1 MARAAWGGPARRAK
15 AKAKMKRETIPELQ
29 AEDRGVLRFL
39 TCGSVDDGKSTLIGR
54 LLFDTKALLAD
65 TIDTLHRQA
74 AKRGLAALDL
84 SLLTDGLTAEREQGI
99 TIDVAYRY
107 FATGRRKFIIADAPG
122 HEQYTRNMVTA
133 ASTADVAVLL
143 VDARKGILAQTRRHA
158 TIAALLGVHQLIV
171 AVNKMDLA
179 GFDRGVFES
188 ICDDFRGWLGQHRQL
203 DVDLRFIPISALDG
217 DMIVERGE
225 RLPWYG
231 GPTLVELLEEAP
243 STQLDEQAPLRLPV
257 QWVCRPSQ
265 SDFRGYAG
273 RIEAGRLA
281 VGDEIVVL
289 PAGLR
294 SRVTRLAVGESVA
307 ASAFAGQSV
316 LVSLAD
322 ELDISR
328 GDLLV
333 RAAEAPPGPRREFEA
348 TICWLSAQR
357 LSTARTYLLQHA
369 TRATRARVGSVQAR
383 LDVDAAA
390 WVEAEHEVDL
400 NEIARIR
407 LRAQQPLAA
416 DRYGESRATGAFILI
431 DEATDDTVAA
441 GIVE

>member
-1 MARAAWGGPARRAK
+1 
-15 AKAKMKRETIPELQ
+15 MKRETIPELQ

-65 TIDTLHRQA
+65 TIDTLHRHA
-74 AKRGLAALDL
+74 AKRGLAAPDL

-171 AVNKMDLA
+171 AVNKMDLV
-179 GFDRGVFES
+179 GFDRVVFES
-188 ICDDFRGWLGQHRQL
+188 IRDDFRSWLAQHGEL
-203 DVDLRFIPISALDG
+203 NVELRFVPISALDG
-217 DMIVERGE
+217 DMIVERGD
-225 RLPWYG
+225 RLPWYA
-231 GPTLVELLEEAP
+231 GPTLVELLEDAP
-243 STQLDEQAPLRLPV
+243 STQLDERAPLRLPV

-294 SRVTRLAVGESVA
+294 SRVTRLALGDSAV

-316 LVSLAD
+316 LVSLSD

-328 GDLLV
+328 GDLMV
-333 RAAEAPPGPRREFEA
+333 RAADKRPEPRQELEA
-348 TICWLSAQR
+348 TVCWLSAR
-357 LSTARTYLLQHA
+357 PLSTERTYLLQH
-369 TRATRARVGSVQAR
+369 TTCATRARVGSVRAR

-390 WVEAEHEVDL
+390 WVESEQSIAL
-400 NEIARIR
+400 NEIARVR
-407 LRAQQPLAA
+407 LRAQHPLAA
-416 DRYGESRATGAFILI
+416 DRYAENRATGAFILI
-431 DEATDDTVAA
+431 DETTHDTVAA
-441 GIVE
+441 GLIQ